1 MSASK
6 SAFCENRYAAN
17 MSDKITSP
25 IQNAEKFPATRPDK
39 MFSDAPPWP
48 EALVTSRTW
57 RELVLTKIFVNSM
70 MSAPASV
77 PQDMIAASTHQR
89 LGKGLIVTGVTLAFA
104 STDPDEISKS
114 PSSSLLAMKMTMMEM
129 MDVIQTKSVS
139 GASQLISF
147 SP

>member
-1 MSASK
+1 
-6 SAFCENRYAAN
+6 

-57 RELVLTKIFVNSM
+57 REFVLTKIFVNSM

-89 LGKGLIVTGVTLAFA
+89 FVKCIM
-104 STDPDEISKS
+104 PIPPISKS
-114 PSSSLLAMKMTMMEM
+114 PSSSLLATKMTMMEM

-139 GASQLISF
+139 GASQL
-147 SP
+147 

>member
-17 MSDKITSP
+17 MSDRITRP
-25 IQNAEKFPATRPDK
+25 IQNAEKFPATRPDRTL
-39 MFSDAPPWP
+39 SDAPPWP

-77 PQDMIAASTHQR
+77 PQPMMAERTHQR
-89 LGKGLIVTGVTLAFA
+89 FDKSMGAGCSIILLGLGI
-104 STDPDEISKS
+104 EKS
-114 PSSSLLAMKMTMMEM
+114 PSNNLLAPKQTRMET
-129 MDVIQTKSVS
+129 MDVIQTRS
-139 GASQLISF
+139 
-147 SP
+147 